1 MNINVVIPDYL
12 TVTADKLAQRLGI
25 SRNEL
30 IRMALLRF
38 LEENHANAEPV
49 TTTAADADEDW

>member
-1 MNINVVIPDYL
+1 MNINVVVPDYL

-38 LEENHANAEPV
+38 LEENHDNAEPV
-49 TTTAADADEDW
+49 ATVDTDEDW

>member
-1 MNINVVIPDYL
+1 MNINVIVPDYL

-38 LEENHANAEPV
+38 LEENHDNAEPV
-49 TTTAADADEDW
+49 ATAVDTDEDW